1 MDLDAY
7 VLAHQHEWA
16 RLHQLASKRGKLT
29 GAEGDELLDLYQRVA
44 THLSEIRTRSPE
56 PTLVAHLSSMLAT
69 ARLRSA
75 GTRTL
80 SLDDVTAFF
89 TDTFPAALYRLRAW
103 WLWTMAANV
112 VVAWVIGAWFVS
124 NPQHRVGVDLPVGGR
139 PADQQRLRE
148 LLQRVCAGS
157 FALKVWTN
165 NAWVSALC
173 IALGVLGLPVI
184 LLLLN
189 NILNVALIGGL
200 MWAHG
205 RADLFFGL
213 ILPHGMLE
221 LTAVFVAA
229 GVGLRIFWAWI
240 EPGPRR
246 RLDAVAQAGRTAMSV
261 ALGLVAVL
269 LVSRHHRGLRDPLAA
284 ADVGAD
290 RDRLRRVGRVH
301 DLRVHRR
308 PLGRAPWCDGRH
320 LRGRR
325 AVTWR
330 RSWADVSRF
339 QTHVLPVSGR

>member
-16 RLHQLASKRGKLT
+16 RLHELASKRGKLT

-56 PTLVAHLSSMLAT
+56 PTLVAHLSSVLAT

-80 SLDDVTAFF
+80 SLDDVAAFF
-89 TDTFPAALYRLRAW
+89 TDTFPAALYRMRAW

-112 VVAWVIGAWFVS
+112 AVAWAIGAWFVA
-124 NPQHRVGVDLPVGGR
+124 NPSVESALISPEEVDQLVNNDFENYYSEF
-139 PADQQRLRE
+139 A
-148 LLQRVCAGS
+148 AGS
-157 FALKVWTN
+157 FALRVWTN

-173 IALGVLGLPVI
+173 IALGVLGVPVI

-189 NILNVALIGGL
+189 NLVNGAVIGGL
-200 MWAHG
+200 MWSHG
-205 RADLFFGL
+205 RGDLFFGL

-246 RLDAVAQAGRTAMSV
+246 RLDAIASAGRVAMSV

-269 LVSRHHRGLRDPLAA
+269 LVSGIIEAFVTPSPLPTWARIVIGFVAWGAFMTYVFTVGRWAAHRGGTGDLAA
-284 ADVGAD
+284 RDVGDMAPV
-290 RDRLRRVGRVH
+290 VG
-301 DLRVHRR
+301 
-308 PLGRAPWCDGRH
+308 
-320 LRGRR
+320 
-325 AVTWR
+325 
-330 RSWADVSRF
+330 
-339 QTHVLPVSGR
+339 

>member
-124 NPQHRVGVDLPVGGR
+124 NPSIESALIPPSEVDQLINNDFESYYSEY
-139 PADQQRLRE
+139 AS
-148 LLQRVCAGS
+148 GS

-184 LLLLN
+184 LYLLN

-229 GVGLRIFWAWI
+229 GVGCGSSGHGSNPA
-240 EPGPRR
+240 PRPEHA
-246 RLDAVAQAGRTAMSV
+246 LAEEGRTAMSV

-269 LVSRHHRGLRDPLAA
+269 LVSGIIEAFVTPSPLPTWARIA
-284 ADVGAD
+284 IGFVAWGAFMTYVFT
-290 RDRLRRVGRVH
+290 VGRWAV
-301 DLRVHRR
+301 RR
-308 PLGRAPWCDGRH
+308 GATGDISAVDAGDMAPVVG
-320 LRGRR
+320 
-325 AVTWR
+325 
-330 RSWADVSRF
+330 
-339 QTHVLPVSGR
+339 

>member
-1 MDLDAY
+1 VDLDAY

-16 RLHQLASKRGKLT
+16 RLHELASKRGKLT
-29 GAEGDELLDLYQRVA
+29 GAEADELLDLYQRVA

-56 PTLVAHLSSMLAT
+56 PTLVAHLSSMLAS

-80 SLDDVTAFF
+80 SLDDVTYFF
-89 TDTFPAALYRLRAW
+89 TDTFPAALYRMRAW
-103 WLWTMAANV
+103 WLWTMAANI
-112 VVAWVIGAWFVS
+112 VVAWVIGAWFVA
-124 NPQHRVGVDLPVGGR
+124 NPNVESTLLSPAEVDQMVNS
-139 PADQQRLRE
+139 DFE
-148 LLQRVCAGS
+148 SYYSEYSSGS

-165 NAWVSALC
+165 NAWVAALC

-200 MWAHG
+200 MWAHD
-205 RADLFFGL
+205 RAGLFFGL
-213 ILPHGMLE
+213 ILPHGLLE

-246 RLDAVAQAGRTAMSV
+246 RLDAVAHAGRAAMSV

-269 LVSRHHRGLRDPLAA
+269 LVSGIVEAFVTPSPLPTWARIAIGFVAWAAFMAYVFTVGRWAARRGSTGDVST
-284 ADVGAD
+284 ADVGDMAPV
-290 RDRLRRVGRVH
+290 VG
-301 DLRVHRR
+301 
-308 PLGRAPWCDGRH
+308 
-320 LRGRR
+320 
-325 AVTWR
+325 
-330 RSWADVSRF
+330 
-339 QTHVLPVSGR
+339 

>member
-1 MDLDAY
+1 VDLDAY
-7 VLAHQHEWA
+7 VLAHEHEWA
-16 RLHQLASKRGKLT
+16 RLHELASKRGKLT
-29 GAEGDELLDLYQRVA
+29 GAEADELLDLYQRVA

-89 TDTFPAALYRLRAW
+89 TDTFPSALYRTRAW

-112 VVAWVIGAWFVS
+112 VVAWVIGAWFVANPSVESALLSPEEVDQLVS
-124 NPQHRVGVDLPVGGR
+124 NDFENYYGEY
-139 PADQQRLRE
+139 A
-148 LLQRVCAGS
+148 AGS
-157 FALKVWTN
+157 FALRVWTN

-173 IALGVLGLPVI
+173 IALGVLGVPVI

-189 NILNVALIGGL
+189 NIVNGAVIGGL
-200 MWAHG
+200 MWSHG
-205 RADLFFGL
+205 RGDLFFGL

-246 RLDAVAQAGRTAMSV
+246 RLDAIASAGRVAMSV

-269 LVSRHHRGLRDPLAA
+269 LVSGIIEAFVTPSPLPTLARIVIGFVAWGAFLTYVFTVGRWAARRGSTGDVAA
-284 ADVGAD
+284 RDVGDMAPV
-290 RDRLRRVGRVH
+290 VG
-301 DLRVHRR
+301 
-308 PLGRAPWCDGRH
+308 
-320 LRGRR
+320 
-325 AVTWR
+325 
-330 RSWADVSRF
+330 
-339 QTHVLPVSGR
+339 

>member
-16 RLHQLASKRGKLT
+16 RLHQLASKRGKLS

-124 NPQHRVGVDLPVGGR
+124 NPSIESALISPSEVDQLINNDFESYYSEY
-139 PADQQRLRE
+139 A
-148 LLQRVCAGS
+148 AGS

-269 LVSRHHRGLRDPLAA
+269 LVSGIIEAFVTPSPLPTWARIA
-284 ADVGAD
+284 IGFVAWGAFMTYVFT
-290 RDRLRRVGRVH
+290 VGRWAV
-301 DLRVHRR
+301 RR
-308 PLGRAPWCDGRH
+308 GATG
-320 LRGRR
+320 
-325 AVTWR
+325 
-330 RSWADVSRF
+330 DVSA
-339 QTHVLPVSGR
+339 VDAGDMAPVVG